1 MAGTAA
7 AAPST
12 ESKAA
17 KGSSWSTDAAAG
29 CCCCRGCCWGVL
41 LTGPNMSSR
50 SNPAAA
56 VCTAGDGG
64 PELLLC
70 CCTAGLSTGG
80 GVGDRAI
87 AAAGALGAI
96 MGAGLLMPP
105 SPAKGSSRPAS
116 AVLLL
121 LGEPAAI
128 LFADVGLEA
137 LPLHPAI
144 GTGGVAGSPFALA
157 PAPAAAGLCGV
168 AGGLPAMLAF
178 CSAMV
183 CLPSTPAM
191 MSPKGSWALL
201 PMMANAC
208 SFLLP

>member
-1 MAGTAA
+1 
-7 AAPST
+7 
-12 ESKAA
+12 
-17 KGSSWSTDAAAG
+17 
-29 CCCCRGCCWGVL
+29 
-41 LTGPNMSSR
+41 
-50 SNPAAA
+50 
-56 VCTAGDGG
+56 
-64 PELLLC
+64 
-70 CCTAGLSTGG
+70 
-80 GVGDRAI
+80 
-87 AAAGALGAI
+87 

-116 AVLLL
+116 TVLLL

-128 LFADVGLEA
+128 LFADVGLDA
-137 LPLHPAI
+137 VPLYPAVPI
-144 GTGGVAGSPFALA
+144 GTGGVAGSPFAPA

-201 PMMANAC
+201 PMLAKAC
-208 SFLLP
+208 SYLLP